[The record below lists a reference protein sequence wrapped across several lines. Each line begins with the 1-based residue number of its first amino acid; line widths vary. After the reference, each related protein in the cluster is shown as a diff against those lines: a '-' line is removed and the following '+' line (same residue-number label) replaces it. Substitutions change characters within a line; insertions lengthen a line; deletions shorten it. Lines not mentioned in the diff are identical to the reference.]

1 MSSTASSAFARLDT
15 NHDGKLSAT
24 EAAAD
29 PKVQGMWKKLD
40 ANNDGTVSQA
50 EFAAHQAELK

>member
-1 MSSTASSAFARLDT
+1 MSATDSFARLDT
-15 NHDGKLSAT
+15 NHDGKLSAS
-24 EAAAD
+24 EAAAN

-50 EFAAHQAELK
+50 EFDMHKADLK